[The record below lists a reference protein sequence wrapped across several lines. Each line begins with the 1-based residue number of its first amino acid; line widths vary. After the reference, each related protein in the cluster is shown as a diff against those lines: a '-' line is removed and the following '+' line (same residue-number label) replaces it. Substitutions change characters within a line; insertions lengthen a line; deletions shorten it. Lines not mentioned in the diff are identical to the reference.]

1 MLIAYYRPAGHFQAA
16 FGQTLPNSPG
26 PYQKSIMKINRWQP
40 YPVPSSK
47 VTYPTHGEKKT
58 HRLPK
63 HLGRV
68 RWSQAS
74 EFLAYPD
81 IFGWTTSQC
90 QDMPRTASVR
100 AATPVTALSL
110 TREAGHREWPNGW
123 HEMAWVLG
131 LFVLFWTTCLVWVA
145 SNFSG
150 LLRSNWPSI
159 WECLK
164 WIEMTSWF
172 GLVFILKDI

>member
-16 FGQTLPNSPG
+16 FGQTLPKSPG

-47 VTYPTHGEKKT
+47 VTYPTEKKT

-74 EFLAYPD
+74 EFLVYPD
-81 IFGWTTSQC
+81 IFGCTTSQC

-110 TREAGHREWPNGW
+110 TREAGNGEWQNGW
-123 HEMAWVLG
+123 HEFLVY
-131 LFVLFWTTCLVWVA
+131 LFYFELLVWYELLQF
-145 SNFSG
+145 FSG
-150 LLRSNWPSI
+150 LLGSNWPSI